1 MVVVGGGGCR
11 GGAED
16 SEEVGR
22 RKKAEFAG
30 IDEKKKTTRCFCF
43 SGPLGVADSAGA

>member
-30 IDEKKKTTRCFCF
+30 IDEKKNDALFLFFGTLRGC
-43 SGPLGVADSAGA
+43 